1 MGLPAGTVV
10 VVAFE
15 VAVVDLHD
23 DKTSAAVFELVFFL
37 EAAGHGH
44 WQAANIGK
52 GRGVNRRDGVVLY
65 DILRPAED
73 AAALGG
79 AVVDIRQEVLLD
91 QALGAFVRSLA

>member
-1 MGLPAGTVV
+1 MGFPAGSVV

-23 DKTSAAVFELVFFL
+23 HEASAAALKLVFFL
-37 EAAGHGH
+37 GATGHGH
-44 WQAANIGK
+44 WQAADVGK
-52 GRGVNRRDGVVLY
+52 GRGVNRRDRIVLY

-91 QALGAFVRSLA
+91 QALGAFVRSLV